1 MVDRVERE
9 IEEILAKLDDLPEGQ
24 ERKPISILAQREKRK
39 AVKPA
44 RRANGGRPPLGQRI
58 NPTKLLLGGAGT
70 VIGGLVLSTFWSP
83 LIWAAFGGVVVF
95 LGGFISAFLRS
106 GRPAAGAS
114 ASASEEMP
122 KGYYWR
128 DRYIEYEPTS
138 PGAWGRFKRRFRR

>member
-39 AVKPA
+39 SVKPP
-44 RRANGGRPPLGQRI
+44 RRSRGGRPFLKRVD
-58 NPTKLLLGGAGT
+58 PTKLLLGGAGT
-70 VIGGLVLSTFWSP
+70 VIGGLVLSTFWAP

-95 LGGFISAFLRS
+95 LGGFVSAFLRRD
-106 GRPAAGAS
+106 RPATDAGGETA
-114 ASASEEMP
+114 

-138 PGAWGRFKRRFRR
+138 PGVWDRLKRRFRR